1 MNVAKEFNERPGF
14 LEKRS
19 EVSYTQSAPR
29 TLHDKKLIR
38 YNEVN

>member
-1 MNVAKEFNERPGF
+1 MNVAKEFNERPSF

-19 EVSYTQSAPR
+19 EVSYTQSARRP
-29 TLHDKKLIR
+29 LHVKTLIR